1 VISST
6 QRERGSRA
14 VFSIFVVWTQ
24 EGSAALLK
32 WCILLVA
39 IFIICEMKET
49 LDPVK
54 KSAAKNIMKYVM
66 LLFEK

>member
-6 QRERGSRA
+6 QRERGSRADA

-54 KSAAKNIMKYVM
+54 KVLQRIS
-66 LLFEK
+66 

>member
-1 VISST
+1 
-6 QRERGSRA
+6 
-14 VFSIFVVWTQ
+14 VWTQ